1 MIYELLRFA
10 HVVGF
15 GLIAAGLL
23 GVFIADLRS
32 RQLTDLALF
41 AEAIRNIGVFYDG
54 LVVPGALLLLASG
67 TWLIIEFYAGWTFLD
82 VPWLGG
88 MVLLFAIEFIEGN
101 TITRVYFVRL
111 LSRATDF
118 TARVSFAYP
127 DDVRAAWDAY
137 QQRQADQMKMVAAE
151 LPPAS
156 IDKLFFGYEMQGDQ
170 KFRPVRVFDD
180 GQKTYIQLPEEVR
193 HREQPSLV
201 VLGKDGKEQLVNYRT
216 RNDYFI
222 VDRLFDRAAL
232 ILGVGGNQEKVTIE
246 RRESKGAWSWFGFGN
261 RTASRSTDSGAML
274 SGVENV
280 Q

>member
-111 LSRATDF
+111 RRLTREAVASG
-118 TARVSFAYP
+118 RV
-127 DDVRAAWDAY
+127 
-137 QQRQADQMKMVAAE
+137 
-151 LPPAS
+151 
-156 IDKLFFGYEMQGDQ
+156 
-170 KFRPVRVFDD
+170 
-180 GQKTYIQLPEEVR
+180 T
-193 HREQPSLV
+193 PSLEEARRERV
-201 VLGKDGKEQLVNYRT
+201 PTFTHFLDIPLLLVIASLGVLRPNNWTVFAIGV
-216 RNDYFI
+216 I
-222 VDRLFDRAAL
+222 AAL
-232 ILGVGGNQEKVTIE
+232 IVAAVLTAMLPRLYPWVPE
-246 RRESKGAWSWFGFGN
+246 RRE
-261 RTASRSTDSGAML
+261 R
-274 SGVENV
+274 
-280 Q
+280 